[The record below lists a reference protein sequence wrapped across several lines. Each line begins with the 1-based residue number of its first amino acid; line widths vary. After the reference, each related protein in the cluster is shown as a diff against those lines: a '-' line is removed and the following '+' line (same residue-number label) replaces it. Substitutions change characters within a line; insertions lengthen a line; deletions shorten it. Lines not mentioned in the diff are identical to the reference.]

1 MGIHSR
7 ELDRRVTLM
16 RAAPVDDGLGTVDGE
31 FQPLT
36 ERWAGK
42 TDISDG
48 ERIRAA
54 QNGQAVTARFLLRW
68 DSVTATLSDKDR
80 IVDRD
85 ARVYEVVNVKE
96 VRGRRV
102 GIEVTAVARS

>member
-16 RAAPVDDGLGTVDGE
+16 RAAPDDDGLATVNGA
-31 FQPLT
+31 FAPLGK
-36 ERWAGK
+36 RWAGK

-54 QNGQAVTARFLLRW
+54 QNGQDITARFLLRW
-68 DSVTATLSDKDR
+68 DSVTATLTAKDR
-80 IVDRD
+80 LMDRD
-85 ARVYEVVNVKE
+85 DRVYEIVNVKE

-102 GIEVTAVARS
+102 GIEVTAVARP